1 MGRATRW
8 LTNLLGGKKEGRE
21 HTETMALA
29 AALVAPGID
38 NQTEKKRLSYM
49 SGRISCDLAW
59 LRSLYAE
66 KEKEQR
72 KHAIAVAAATA
83 AAAEAAVAA
92 AQAAVAVVR
101 LTNKSH
107 RVIFC
112 GIHEQLAALKIQTV
126 FRGYL
131 VSLIPF
137 LYGIHILLC
146 GDSDLLHPSYSFQF
160 LLLLVSPHHLQ
171 AKKALRALKALV
183 KLQALVRGYI
193 VRKQAA
199 ATLRSIQ
206 ALMRAQATVRTKKFR
221 SLPGKSRSYKPLQE
235 RFDEASFRSQK
246 LNGNE
251 CSPKIVEIDTHRLK
265 SRSARRTSLSDM
277 DESFFNSMSTPIPC
291 PVETRRCSSTAQNT
305 PRWLNSGLSLAP
317 PSPTK
322 SVCGASYGVF
332 QRLLNS
338 AANTPSYMSTTQSFE
353 AKVRWKS
360 GLKQRPEGHGLGK
373 RVPLSEQVVVEQSRP
388 RPNSPV
394 SEAFNFR
401 SAIMEKL
408 NKPPELSG
416 EVEKRFCVK

>member
-21 HTETMALA
+21 DKETMAFA
-29 AALVAPGID
+29 AALAPSID
-38 NQTEKKRLSYM
+38 NQTEKKRWSYM
-49 SGRISCDLAW
+49 SGRISCDMAW

-83 AAAEAAVAA
+83 AAAEAAVTA

-101 LTNKSH
+101 LTNQSR
-107 RVIFC
+107 RVILC

-131 VSLIPF
+131 
-137 LYGIHILLC
+137 
-146 GDSDLLHPSYSFQF
+146 
-160 LLLLVSPHHLQ
+160 

-193 VRKQAA
+193 VRKKAA

-206 ALMRAQATVRTKKFR
+206 ALMRAQATVRTKKFG
-221 SLPGKSRSYKPLQE
+221 SLPRKSRSYKPLQE
-235 RFDEASFRSQK
+235 RFDEASFRSQR
-246 LNGNE
+246 LG
-251 CSPKIVEIDTHRLK
+251 IDTYRLK
-265 SRSARRTSLSDM
+265 SRSSRRTSLSDM
-277 DESFFNSMSTPIPC
+277 DESFFNSMSSPIPC

-305 PRWLNSGLSLAP
+305 PRWLNSGLSFAP

-322 SVCGASYGVF
+322 SVLGASNGVF

-338 AANTPSYMSTTQSFE
+338 ADNSPSFMSSTKSFE
-353 AKVRWKS
+353 AKVRWNK
-360 GLKQRPEGHGLGK
+360 GLKQRAEGNGLGK
-373 RVPLSEQVVVEQSRP
+373 RVPLSELVVVEQSRG
-388 RPNSPV
+388 RPSSPV
-394 SEAFNFR
+394 SETFNFR

-408 NKPPELSG
+408 NRPPEFSG
-416 EVEKRFCVK
+416 EVEKRFCFK

>member
-8 LTNLLGGKKEGRE
+8 LKNLLGGKKEGRE
-21 HTETMALA
+21 HKETMAFA
-29 AALVAPGID
+29 AALAPSID
-38 NQTEKKRLSYM
+38 NTTEKKRWNYM
-49 SGRISCDLAW
+49 SGRISCDMAW
-59 LRSLYAE
+59 LRSQYAE

-101 LTNKSH
+101 LTNQSR
-107 RVIFC
+107 RVILC
-112 GIHEQLAALKIQTV
+112 GIHEQLAALKIQRV

-131 VSLIPF
+131 VSFIPF

-146 GDSDLLHPSYSFQF
+146 GDSELLQPSYAFQF
-160 LLLLVSPHHLQ
+160 LLLLVSRHQLQ

-183 KLQALVRGYI
+183 KLQALVRGYL

-206 ALMRAQATVRTKKFR
+206 ALMRAQAIVRTEKFR
-221 SLPGKSRSYKPLQE
+221 SLPRKSRSYKPLQE
-235 RFDEASFRSQK
+235 SLDEASFRSQR
-246 LNGNE
+246 LNGID
-251 CSPKIVEIDTHRLK
+251 CSPKIVEIDTSRLK
-265 SRSARRTSLSDM
+265 SRSSRRTSLSDM
-277 DESFFNSMSTPIPC
+277 DESFFNSMSSPIPC
-291 PVETRRCSSTAQNT
+291 PVETPRCSSTAQNT
-305 PRWLNSGLSLAP
+305 PRLLNSALSLAP

-322 SVCGASYGVF
+322 SSCGASNGVF
-332 QRLLNS
+332 LRLLNS
-338 AANTPSYMSTTQSFE
+338 AANSPSYMFSTQSFE

-360 GLKQRPEGHGLGK
+360 GSKQRPEGHGLGQ
-373 RVPLSEQVVVEQSRP
+373 RVPLSELVVVEQSRA
-388 RPNSPV
+388 RPSSPV

-408 NKPPELSG
+408 NRPPELSG
-416 EVEKRFCVK
+416 EVEKRFYAK

>member
-21 HTETMALA
+21 HKETMAFA
-29 AALVAPGID
+29 AALAPSID
-38 NQTEKKRLSYM
+38 NQMEKKRWSYM
-49 SGRISCDLAW
+49 SGRISCDMAW
-59 LRSLYAE
+59 LRSMYAE

-72 KHAIAVAAATA
+72 KHIIAVAAATA

-101 LTNKSH
+101 LTNQSH
-107 RVIFC
+107 RVILC

-137 LYGIHILLC
+137 LYAIHILLC
-146 GDSDLLHPSYSFQF
+146 GDSELLQPNYSFQF
-160 LLLLVSPHHLQ
+160 LLLLVSRRHLQ

-193 VRKQAA
+193 VRKKAA

-221 SLPGKSRSYKPLQE
+221 SLPRKSRSYKPLQE
-235 RFDEASFRSQK
+235 RFDEASFQSQR
-246 LNGNE
+246 LNG
-251 CSPKIVEIDTHRLK
+251 IDTYRLK
-265 SRSARRTSLSDM
+265 SRSSRRTSLSDM
-277 DESFFNSMSTPIPC
+277 DESFFNSMSSAIPC

-305 PRWLNSGLSLAP
+305 PRWLNSGLSFAP

-322 SVCGASYGVF
+322 SVRGASNGVF

-338 AANTPSYMSTTQSFE
+338 ADNSPSFMSSTKSFE
-353 AKVRWKS
+353 AKVRWNK
-360 GLKQRPEGHGLGK
+360 GLKQRAEGHGFGK
-373 RVPLSEQVVVEQSRP
+373 RVPLSELVVVEQSRG
-388 RPNSPV
+388 RPSSPV
-394 SEAFNFR
+394 SETFNFR

-408 NKPPELSG
+408 NRPPEFSG
-416 EVEKRFCVK
+416 EVEKRFCFK